1 MTIDSGPAG
10 SLTMS
15 GGRARPITV
24 LIVDDDPRVRGA
36 LRTLLDA
43 DPAFHV
49 IGDAGTP
56 AQALRLVE
64 QHFPAVALVDVLMP
78 AERDGLRLI
87 ETLATSGVPVIAMSL
102 PSALAERAIAAGAA
116 RFLPK
121 GTPPERMIAAL
132 SAAAGTGLGR
142 GDVSR

>member
-1 MTIDSGPAG
+1 MTTDSGATG

-56 AQALRLVE
+56 AQALRLAE
-64 QHFPAVALVDVLMP
+64 LHSPAVALVDVLMP
-78 AERDGLRLI
+78 AERDGLSLI
-87 ETLATSGVPVIAMSL
+87 ETLATKCCVPVIAMSL
-102 PSALAERAIAAGAA
+102 PSSLEERAIAAGAA
-116 RFLPK
+116 RFLTK
-121 GTPPERMIAAL
+121 GTAPERMIAAL
-132 SAAAGTGLGR
+132 GATADT